1 MLGRTASL
9 LMALLL
15 VPAVAYAWTAW
26 PGNDPGWEVNGCP
39 TGGGYSC
46 QADLSKNGYMFHYC
60 QTGVENCGT
69 NPMLPRW
76 DLAML
81 VAGYNCTDT
90 ATGTVYPCVK
100 CDYWYYMDNRCCLL
114 EDAVAPT
121 CPSSFPQPIE

>member
-46 QADLSKNGYMFHYC
+46 QADLEQERLHVHYC
-60 QTGVENCGT
+60 QTGVETMRQRAVPSLG
-69 NPMLPRW
+69 PRHARRGVQLHRHGHRHRLPLRE
-76 DLAML
+76 
-81 VAGYNCTDT
+81 V
-90 ATGTVYPCVK
+90 
-100 CDYWYYMDNRCCLL
+100 
-114 EDAVAPT
+114 
-121 CPSSFPQPIE
+121 